1 MKRTEYMTIKDPKF
15 STLFQSL
22 GEDISNLE
30 LIDEEN
36 NIDVVVLANSDWQY
50 LLTQLDDEVKASFI
64 EQDETS
70 FDGASDDM

>member
-1 MKRTEYMTIKDPKF
+1 MKRTEYITLNDPKF
-15 STLFQSL
+15 AALFQSL

-50 LLTQLDDEVKASFI
+50 LLAQVDEEVKASFM
-64 EQDETS
+64 EQEETS
-70 FDGASDDM
+70 FDGDSEDV